1 MYKVEDIKIHIPLV
15 VIFVYVFFNSAG
27 LPHGLLYTVVFT
39 PFLYIWL
46 LLNGKTFL
54 ITKFFLVFFPF
65 LLVQLLLNDI
75 DIFYYIRSY
84 MLFLGMYITIYS
96 LSMSLDKIKLK
107 ESLFITIIKF
117 NFYLFIFSFLIRYSS
132 FSSYMWV
139 DNVITAYTDS
149 IARLKMFTYEPS
161 YYSTVL
167 VPFVVFAFSR
177 FIYNINFKTF
187 FLLMLILIPLLFS
200 YSMGVLGAL
209 VLSILISSSV
219 YFRDFIFR
227 KKSLFLL
234 ITVLAIMLLILF
246 TENMIS
252 TRVYN
257 ILNGADT
264 SGSNRIFESTIVG
277 FRIADMTNLW
287 FGSGFGQAK
296 IFAVDLFEEFWPG
309 LGINR
314 LTNTVADTLATF
326 GVIGLVLRFLL
337 ELLLFFYTKVFNS
350 YYRLILFLFIFI
362 YQFTGSYLM
371 NLAEYF
377 IWLLAFKPV
386 IEEPKWKLKRN
397 QRMQN

>member
-1 MYKVEDIKIHIPLV
+1 
-15 VIFVYVFFNSAG
+15 
-27 LPHGLLYTVVFT
+27 
-39 PFLYIWL
+39 
-46 LLNGKTFL
+46 
-54 ITKFFLVFFPF
+54 
-65 LLVQLLLNDI
+65 
-75 DIFYYIRSY
+75 
-84 MLFLGMYITIYS
+84 MYITIYS